1 MAKSNRNEKEYYS
14 FILINKKQRFGLILT
29 LCFSFAVFMFIIA
42 RAIFA
47 HRAWVDVLLPVIL
60 FGLPIFFYPTVQMW
74 IYRPWQATAR
84 KYEQDYLD

>member
-1 MAKSNRNEKEYYS
+1 MAKKNQGEREYHS
-14 FILINKKQRFGLILT
+14 FILTNKKQRFGLIIT
-29 LCFSFAVFMFIIA
+29 LFFSFAVFMFIIA
-42 RAIFA
+42 RAVFA
-47 HRAWVDVLLPVIL
+47 QKPWMDVLLPLVL